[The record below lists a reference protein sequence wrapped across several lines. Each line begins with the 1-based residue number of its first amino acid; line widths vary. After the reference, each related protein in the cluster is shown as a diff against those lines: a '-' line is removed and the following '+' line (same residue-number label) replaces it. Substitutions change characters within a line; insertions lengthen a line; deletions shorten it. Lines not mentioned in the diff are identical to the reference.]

1 MGSSRKPAPADPER
15 GGWGAPLAAV
25 RQALAGRVP
34 PQARLCVGL
43 SGGLD
48 STVLLHLLHRI
59 QPEWGFVLSAVHVH
73 HGLAPQADTWALF
86 CQDLCARLGV
96 PLRVE
101 RVRVATAGMGVE
113 AAARQARYRVY
124 AGLDADY
131 VVLAHQQDDQIET
144 VLHNLLRGS
153 GVEGLAAMPVERPIE
168 AGRVRLLRPLLAV
181 SRREIEGYARAQGLA
196 WIEDESNLDT
206 RYTRNYL
213 RHRVLPE
220 IEQRFPA
227 YRQNLARAAR
237 HFAECAELL
246 AELAASDAAEAVT
259 GEDLSLAK
267 LAGLSRPR
275 AKNLLRGYLAREG
288 LGRWPERRIE
298 ALLDQLWHANRDNRI
313 EFRLDGETLR
323 VWRGWLKRV
332 PSRSGVSEAMV
343 TWHGESRLPF
353 AEGWLTFMPT
363 YGEGLSLARLRE
375 APVTVRLRRGGEH
388 LRPDC
393 RRPRRALKHLF
404 QERAIPPW
412 ERQRLPLLYAGDT
425 LAWVAGL
432 GADCAFQARNDEA
445 GLVIAWQP
453 GAR

>member
-1 MGSSRKPAPADPER
+1 MGNSRKPKPADPEHVQ
-15 GGWGAPLAAV
+15 WEAPLAAV
-25 RQALAGRVP
+25 RKALAGRVP
-34 PQARLCVGL
+34 PQAQLCVGL

-48 STVLLHLLHRI
+48 STVLLHILHRI
-59 QPEWGFVLSAVHVH
+59 QPELGFALSAVHVH
-73 HGLAPQADTWALF
+73 HGLSPQADTWALF
-86 CQDLCARLGV
+86 CQELCERLKV

-101 RVRVATAGMGVE
+101 RVQVASAGVGIE

-131 VVLAHQQDDQIET
+131 VVLAHQLDDQIET
-144 VLHNLLRGS
+144 VLLNLLRGC
-153 GVEGLAAMPVERPIE
+153 GVEGLAAMPIERPIE

-181 SRREIEGYARAQGLA
+181 SRREIEEYARAQGLV
-196 WIEDESNLDT
+196 WVEDESNLDT
-206 RYTRNYL
+206 RFTRNYL

-227 YRQNLARAAR
+227 YRQNLGRATR

-246 AELAASDAAEAVT
+246 ADLAASDAAEAIT
-259 GEDLSLAK
+259 GEGLSLAK
-267 LAGLSRPR
+267 LIGLSRPR
-275 AKNLLRGYLAREG
+275 AKNLLRWYLAREG

-298 ALLDQLWHANRDNRI
+298 ALLDQLRHANWDNRI
-313 EFRLDGETLR
+313 EFRLNGETLR

-332 PSRSGVSEAMV
+332 PSRPEVSEAVV

-363 YGEGLSLARLRE
+363 FGEGLSLARLRE
-375 APVTVRLRRGGEH
+375 VPVTVRLRRGGEH

-404 QERAIPPW
+404 QERGIPPW
-412 ERQRLPLLYAGDT
+412 ERQRLPLLYAGDA

-432 GADCAFQARNDEA
+432 GVDCAFQARHDEA

-453 GAR
+453 GA

>member
-1 MGSSRKPAPADPER
+1 MGSSRKPGPADPER
-15 GGWGAPLAAV
+15 GGGGDPLIAV

-34 PQARLCVGL
+34 TQARLCVGL

-48 STVLLHLLHRI
+48 STVLLHLLHRL

-73 HGLAPQADTWALF
+73 HGLSPRADAWAVF

-96 PLRVE
+96 PLKVE
-101 RVRVATAGMGVE
+101 RVQVVAAGAGLE

-124 AGLDADY
+124 ARLDADY
-131 VVLAHQQDDQIET
+131 VVLAHQQDDQVET
-144 VLHNLLRGS
+144 VLLNLLRGS
-153 GVEGLAAMPVERPIE
+153 GVDGLAAMPVERPIE
-168 AGRVRLLRPLLAV
+168 ASRVRLLRPLLAV
-181 SRREIEGYARAQGLA
+181 GRREIKAYARAQGLA
-196 WIEDESNLDT
+196 WVEDESNLDT
-206 RYTRNYL
+206 RHARNHL

-220 IEQRFPA
+220 IERRFPA
-227 YRQNLARAAR
+227 YRESLARAAR

-246 AELAASDAAEAVT
+246 AELAAGDAAEAVT
-259 GEDLSLAK
+259 GQGLSLAK
-267 LAGLSRPR
+267 LTALSRPR
-275 AKNLLRGYLAREG
+275 AKNLLRAYLAREG

-298 ALLDQLWHANRDNRI
+298 ALLDQLMHADRDNRI

-323 VWRGWLKRV
+323 VWRGWLQRV
-332 PSRSGVSEAMV
+332 PGRSGVSEAMA
-343 TWHGESRLPF
+343 TWRGEARLPF
-353 AEGWLTFMPT
+353 ADGWLTFTPAH
-363 YGEGLSLARLRE
+363 GEGVSLARLRE

-393 RRPRRALKHLF
+393 RRPRRTLKHLF

-412 ERQRLPLLYAGDT
+412 ERERLPLLYAGNA

-432 GADCAFQARNDEA
+432 GVDCAFQARPDEA